1 VNIAIKNVKVTINTS
16 VIIIIPMDNPAIGAG
31 LRFKWS
37 GCPFLVVA
45 SLFPEGI
52 VFAHTR

>member
-37 GCPFLVVA
+37 GCPFVVVA